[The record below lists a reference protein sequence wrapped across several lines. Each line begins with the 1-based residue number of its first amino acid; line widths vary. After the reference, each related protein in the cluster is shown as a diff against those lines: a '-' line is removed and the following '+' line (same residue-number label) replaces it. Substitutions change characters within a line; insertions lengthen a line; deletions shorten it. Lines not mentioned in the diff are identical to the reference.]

1 MKDLLETNPPRNLE
15 KIQGLNGK
23 ITAFRRFI
31 SKSVEKAMPL
41 FQTLKGC
48 VNQCIFRWTK
58 EEEKVLEHLNM
69 GLQNLSTLANP
80 IPAETLSIYQA
91 TSQKAISAV
100 LTLERDRKQLPIYF
114 VSRAIQGPKLNYP
127 TLEKLYLS
135 LVHTVRR

>member
-48 VNQCIFRWTK
+48 VDKNNFRWTVEAKK
-58 EEEKVLEHLNM
+58 E
-69 GLQNLSTLANP
+69 
-80 IPAETLSIYQA
+80 
-91 TSQKAISAV
+91 
-100 LTLERDRKQLPIYF
+100 
-114 VSRAIQGPKLNYP
+114 
-127 TLEKLYLS
+127 LEKLKEALKTLQTPPHLIPGETISVYLATS
-135 LVHTVRR
+135 LEAISVVLTVERE